1 MSSLMV
7 ITISIISLAI
17 LLFIFMN
24 KEWLSMGTILVY
36 LFNTSFAS
44 RACAPK
50 MKKFYPK
57 LYCFAVTFMFGVIW
71 ALPLRRKLRFT
82 KLTLQDTLISYETS
96 IVILIFISGFIS
108 YIVAKVHQYIKG
120 KGNVVNFKE
129 FIYIFTV
136 SMVITIFFIILGA

>member
-1 MSSLMV
+1 
-7 ITISIISLAI
+7 
-17 LLFIFMN
+17 
-24 KEWLSMGTILVY
+24 
-36 LFNTSFAS
+36 
-44 RACAPK
+44 
-50 MKKFYPK
+50 MKKFYPE

-71 ALPLRRKLRFT
+71 ALPLKSFT
-82 KLTLQDTLISYETS
+82 KLTLENTFISNETS

-136 SMVITIFFIILGA
+136 SMVITIFFIFFVILY